1 MKNLFKPMDLN
12 KDLISQALY
21 SNYQKAR
28 QPVPVEAL
36 EVARQQMS
44 QESLVGA
51 LDPVNFIQPQDVS
64 QQPSQTQGGVLR
76 DLELRKLLGISN

>member
-1 MKNLFKPMDLN
+1 
-12 KDLISQALY
+12 
-21 SNYQKAR
+21 
-28 QPVPVEAL
+28 
-36 EVARQQMS
+36 MS